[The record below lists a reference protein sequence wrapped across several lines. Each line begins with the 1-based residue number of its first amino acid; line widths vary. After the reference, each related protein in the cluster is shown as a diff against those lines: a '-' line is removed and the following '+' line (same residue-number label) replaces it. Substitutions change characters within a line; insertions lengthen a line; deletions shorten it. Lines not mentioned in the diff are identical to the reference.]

1 MSGKF
6 MNIKRFTIPTITLA
20 IIASQLMG
28 CAAVSQSELLQMI
41 NNAEEIEIEI
51 ATPINQEQ
59 GTEQQLDWI
68 QLDQLKTHP
77 ELRAL
82 MDDLFKVMETN
93 GTKNGPM
100 YVDLEGN
107 QNGNN
112 TLYNVFMNSKFRD
125 YYNDSLIRTEIS
137 NEVLNTY
144 VDIEFDGNDTTVPM
158 YAALNAYFN
167 LLADATPGYNN
178 PNSTL
183 TRAEAMAA
191 LFKAE
196 NPVTDSLASDQDF
209 QAQVDSANKNENTI
223 YASNMSEVSYLDIES
238 KSLNNMTFNGTITR
252 GEFIYMLVQ
261 QYFQED
267 YNKVD
272 PKVASNYSDIKNG
285 GDIATEQKFIENN
298 TPKDYWKSYE
308 LTYALQN
315 PDHGAPESIYKALA
329 VAYEKDLINGNESL
343 WDVGLTKNDFFEL
356 LTNTYQALP
365 SITNTERG
373 AMEELEVEAE
383 APIQTN
389 EDGATVIT
397 LDPET
402 DYIEPTETSTSSDDE
417 LMGVDE
423 MRESNRIAYEKGMID
438 KEEYDFMM
446 EQLDILEADI
456 IASESKPSTPS
467 TSSSGITPEVQA
479 ILDEMGA
486 TDGDPSKD
494 YNGVKELTSN
504 PDLAGYRTN

>member
-6 MNIKRFTIPTITLA
+6 MSIKRFTIPTITLA

-28 CAAVSQSELLQMI
+28 CAAVSQSELLTMI
-41 NNAEEIEIEI
+41 NNAESIEIEI

-59 GTEQQLDWI
+59 GTEQTLDWI
-68 QLDQLKTHP
+68 QLDQLKTNP

-82 MDDLFKVMETN
+82 IDDLFKVIEAN

-112 TLYNVFMNSKFRD
+112 TLYNAFMNSKFRD

-144 VDIEFDGNDTTVPM
+144 ADIDFDGNDTTIPM

-167 LLADATPGYNN
+167 LIADADPGYSN
-178 PNSTL
+178 PDSTL

-196 NPVTDSLASDQDF
+196 NPVTDKLAVDNEF
-209 QAQVDSANKNENTI
+209 NTAVDSSNKNPNTI

-238 KSLNNMTFNGTITR
+238 SSLDNMTFNGTITR

-261 QYFQED
+261 QYFQDD

-272 PKVASNYSDIKNG
+272 PKTADNYSDIKNG
-285 GDIATEQKFIENN
+285 GDIATQQKFIEDG
-298 TPKDYWKSYE
+298 TQKKYWQSYE

-315 PDHGAPESIYKALA
+315 PDKGAPERLYKALA
-329 VAYEKDLINGNESL
+329 VAYQKDLINDTESR
-343 WDVGLTKNDFFEL
+343 WDEGLTKSDFFEM

-365 SITNTERG
+365 TITNTERG
-373 AMEELEVEAE
+373 LTKELEVQEADPNAVITEAATLEGEYDERIHGEFAEPEVKEEQATEAE
-383 APIQTN
+383 EQAYQDLKDAGIDLSQ
-389 EDGATVIT
+389 
-397 LDPET
+397 
-402 DYIEPTETSTSSDDE
+402 YTEQE
-417 LMGVDE
+417 LA
-423 MRESNRIAYEKGMID
+423 II
-438 KEEYDFMM
+438 
-446 EQLDILEADI
+446 LDILKKQEPVNPNKHIEVAPVDYGTYGTTESTDPGRFGSTD
-456 IASESKPSTPS
+456 ASQFA
-467 TSSSGITPEVQA
+467 G
-479 ILDEMGA
+479 MG
-486 TDGDPSKD
+486 
-494 YNGVKELTSN
+494 NME
-504 PDLAGYRTN
+504 

>member
-1 MSGKF
+1 
-6 MNIKRFTIPTITLA
+6 MNVKRFTIPTITLA

-112 TLYNVFMNSKFRD
+112 TLYNAFMNSKFRD

-144 VDIEFDGNDTTVPM
+144 VDIEFDGNDTTAPM

-167 LLADATPGYNN
+167 LLADADPGYNN

-196 NPVTDSLASDQDF
+196 NPVTDSLASDQEF

-272 PKVASNYSDIKNG
+272 PKAASNYSDIKNG

-329 VAYEKDLINGNESL
+329 VAYEKDLINGNDSR
-343 WDVGLTKNDFFEL
+343 WDEGLTKNDFFEL

-373 AMEELEVEAE
+373 LTEELEALEEAE
-383 APIQTN
+383 APDNGYDSTL
-389 EDGATVIT
+389 EDPT
-397 LDPET
+397 LYDEKIYGENPDPE
-402 DYIEPTETSTSSDDE
+402 
-417 LMGVDE
+417 L
-423 MRESNRIAYEKGMID
+423 
-438 KEEYDFMM
+438 KEEALSEEQSAYDAEV
-446 EQLDILEADI
+446 EQLKEELGEMSEEELSMILGILNKIDAE
-456 IASESKPSTPS
+456 TPQPQQREL
-467 TSSSGITPEVQA
+467 TPEQQA
-479 ILDEMGA
+479 YQDQFSEMPEE
-486 TDGDPSKD
+486 TIDGPAFGSTEMPD
-494 YNGVKELTSN
+494 YLKGGTME
-504 PDLAGYRTN
+504 

>member
-112 TLYNVFMNSKFRD
+112 TLYNAFMNSKFRD

-144 VDIEFDGNDTTVPM
+144 VDIEFDGNDNYQAV

-167 LLADATPGYNN
+167 LLADADPGYNN

-183 TRAEAMAA
+183 TRLEAMAA

-196 NPVTDSLASDQDF
+196 NPVTDSLSIDNEF
-209 QAQVDSANKNENTI
+209 NQAVDSSNKNPNTI

-238 KSLNNMTFNGTITR
+238 SSLDNMTANGTITR

-261 QYFQED
+261 QHFKSEYD
-267 YNKVD
+267 AVD
-272 PKVASNYSDIKNG
+272 PKTKCFDDAVNG

-298 TPKDYWKSYE
+298 TTKKHWQSYE

-315 PDHGAPESIYKALA
+315 PDHGAPERLYKALV
-329 VAYEKDLINGNESL
+329 VAHDKGILTDTESC
-343 WDVGLTKNDFFEL
+343 WDEGLTKNDFFEL

-365 SITNTERG
+365 TITNTERG
-373 AMEELEVEAE
+373 LTEELEVIEE
-383 APIQTN
+383 APVETN
-389 EDGATVIT
+389 ENDGSDIIGHDGAET
-397 LDPET
+397 LPGEYDEEVHYQAPEQT
-402 DYIEPTETSTSSDDE
+402 EATETTPPIEGSDEYKDMIEDIAQQIIDE
-417 LMGVDE
+417 
-423 MRESNRIAYEKGMID
+423 Y
-438 KEEYDFMM
+438 Y
-446 EQLDILEADI
+446 
-456 IASESKPSTPS
+456 TPS
-467 TSSSGITPEVQA
+467 NGGLQVGPNGYVEIDMS
-479 ILDEMGA
+479 DA
-486 TDGDPSKD
+486 TTGQGGTGKEYID
-494 YNGVKELTSN
+494 YDAPSN
-504 PDLAGYRTN
+504 PALAGGSLE

>member
-1 MSGKF
+1 
-6 MNIKRFTIPTITLA
+6 MNVKRFTIPTITLA

-112 TLYNVFMNSKFRD
+112 TLYNAFMNSKFRD

-144 VDIEFDGNDTTVPM
+144 VDIEFDGNDTTAPM

-167 LLADATPGYNN
+167 LLADADPGYNN

-196 NPVTDSLASDQDF
+196 NPVTDSLASDQEF

-272 PKVASNYSDIKNG
+272 PKAASNYSDIKNG

-329 VAYEKDLINGNESL
+329 VAYEKDLINGNDSR
-343 WDVGLTKNDFFEL
+343 WDEGLSKHDFFEL

-365 SITNTERG
+365 TITNTERG
-373 AMEELEVEAE
+373 LTEELEAIEEAE
-383 APIQTN
+383 APDNGYDSTLEDPTLYDEKIYGENPDPELKEEAPTEEYTLEQKKKELQELGVDISDFTDAELNSLSTEFILMVEGVSKAIYESEVQNNTTHEEATN
-389 EDGATVIT
+389 DKYADAPIMTT
-397 LDPET
+397 LDEEPIEFGSG
-402 DYIEPTETSTSSDDE
+402 DYS
-417 LMGVDE
+417 G
-423 MRESNRIAYEKGMID
+423 
-438 KEEYDFMM
+438 
-446 EQLDILEADI
+446 LEGG
-456 IASESKPSTPS
+456 TM
-467 TSSSGITPEVQA
+467 Q
-479 ILDEMGA
+479 
-486 TDGDPSKD
+486 
-494 YNGVKELTSN
+494 
-504 PDLAGYRTN
+504 

>member
-1 MSGKF
+1 
-6 MNIKRFTIPTITLA
+6 MNVKKIAIPA

-112 TLYNVFMNSKFRD
+112 TLYNAFMNSKFRD

-144 VDIEFDGNDTTVPM
+144 VDIEFDGNDTTAPM

-183 TRAEAMAA
+183 TRLEAMAA

-223 YASNMSEVSYLDIES
+223 YASKVSNISYLDIES

-329 VAYEKDLINGNESL
+329 VAYEKDLINDTESL
-343 WDVGLTKNDFFEL
+343 WDSGLTKNDFFEL

-373 AMEELEVEAE
+373 LTEELEAIEE
-383 APIQTN
+383 APIETN

-402 DYIEPTETSTSSDDE
+402 DYIEPTEAEDTTSEAASTEDPTPGITALKESVQKDYEEGLISKEDYDLIMDNLNFLDHPEETTTS
-417 LMGVDE
+417 
-423 MRESNRIAYEKGMID
+423 A
-438 KEEYDFMM
+438 
-446 EQLDILEADI
+446 
-456 IASESKPSTPS
+456 PSTPS
-467 TSSSGITPEVQA
+467 YTISPEAQEM
-479 ILDEMGA
+479 LDAGTKA
-486 TDGDPSKD
+486 DPSKD
-494 YNGVKELTSN
+494 VQGIQSLEGHYDPSF
-504 PDLAGYRTN
+504 AGYNVR